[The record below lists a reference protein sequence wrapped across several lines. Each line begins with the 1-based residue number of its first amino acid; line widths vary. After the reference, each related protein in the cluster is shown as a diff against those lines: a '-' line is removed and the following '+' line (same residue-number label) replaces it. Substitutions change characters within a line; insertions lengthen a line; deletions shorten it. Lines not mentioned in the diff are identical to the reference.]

1 MTEEVADLLKKAL
14 ALPVEARA
22 ALAGSLLDTLD
33 ETVDE
38 DVEASWEREI
48 AARIDQLDGGKAKTI
63 PWAELRSRLAA
74 KLSPS
79 G

>member
-1 MTEEVADLLKKAL
+1 MTEEVVDLLKKAL

-48 AARIDQLDGGKAKTI
+48 ASRIDGLDTGKAQAI
-63 PWAELRSRLAA
+63 PWAEVRRRLTA
-74 KLSPS
+74 KLSSS

>member
-1 MTEEVADLLKKAL
+1 MTEEVIDLLKKAL

-33 ETVDE
+33 ETMDE

-48 AARIDQLDGGKAKTI
+48 AARIEGLDTGKAQAL
-63 PWAELRSRLAA
+63 PWIEVRRRLSA
-74 KLSPS
+74 KLSHS

>member
-1 MTEEVADLLKKAL
+1 MKEEVVDLLKKAL

-38 DVEASWEREI
+38 EVEASWQREI
-48 AARIDQLDGGKAKTI
+48 ASRIEQLDSGKAKTI
-63 PWAELRSRLAA
+63 PWTEVRKRLTA
-74 KLSPS
+74 KLSHS
-79 G
+79 A

>member
-1 MTEEVADLLKKAL
+1 MSEDMADLLKKAL

-38 DVEASWEREI
+38 DAEASWEKEI
-48 AARIDQLDGGKAKTI
+48 AARIEQLDAGAAKTV
-63 PWAELRSRLAA
+63 PWTELRSRMAA
-74 KLSPS
+74 KLSHRA
-79 G
+79 

>member
-1 MTEEVADLLKKAL
+1 MTEEVIDLLKKAL
-14 ALPVEARA
+14 ALSVEARA

-48 AARIDQLDGGKAKTI
+48 ASRIEGLDTGKAQTI
-63 PWAELRSRLAA
+63 PWTEVRRRLTA
-74 KLSPS
+74 KLPH
-79 G
+79 GG

>member
-1 MTEEVADLLKKAL
+1 MTEEVVDILKKAL

-33 ETVDE
+33 EAVDE
-38 DVEASWEREI
+38 DAEASWEREI
-48 AARIDQLDGGKAKTI
+48 ASRIEQLDAGIAKTI
-63 PWAELRSRLAA
+63 PWTEVRRRLTA
-74 KLSPS
+74 KLSHS

>member
-38 DVEASWEREI
+38 DAEASWQTEI
-48 AARIDQLDGGKAKTI
+48 AARIEQLDTGRAKTI
-63 PWAELRSRLAA
+63 PWTEVRRRLTA
-74 KLSPS
+74 KLSHS